1 MIFLV
6 FLTPSFGSCFQG
18 HLEFLYPRRH
28 PLSQAPA
35 QHTGAATRALPLSP
49 PPQPRTRRPG
59 QRENTRKR
67 TVFSFIPATFLAPP
81 ALHGAAIHRG
91 ASPANGP
98 PRSPSLRPR
107 ERRTSPPQ
115 GPDRAG
121 RGRARPQQAL
131 PAPPIRHTANRR
143 YADLPTALLSFPPK
157 RQRSTGKRTAFGLKF
172 PSGRF

>member
-1 MIFLV
+1 MSFSTQGDTRSAKPQPN
-6 FLTPSFGSCFQG
+6 TPMRP
-18 HLEFLYPRRH
+18 HE
-28 PLSQAPA
+28 
-35 QHTGAATRALPLSP
+35 LSP
-49 PPQPRTRRPG
+49 FPLHPNRGRDAPG

-67 TVFSFIPATFLAPP
+67 TFFSFIPATFLAPP
-81 ALHGAAIHRG
+81 ALHGAAVPRG

-98 PRSPSLRPR
+98 RRSPSLRPR
-107 ERRTSPPQ
+107 QRRTSPPQ

-121 RGRARPQQAL
+121 RGRAGPQQAL

-172 PSGRF
+172 PSGRC